1 MLIRGDTF
9 CCPRGLMLYDEA
21 LRLLWPI
28 ILARHLRY
36 SVLDHLELG
45 IILAQ
50 VLSDFLWLL
59 LCSILFKVDSK
70 FACEL
75 VESLFHALLTLE

>member
-9 CCPRGLMLYDEA
+9 GSPRCLMLYDKA
-21 LRLLWPI
+21 LGLLRPI
-28 ILARHLRY
+28 ILARHLRD
-36 SVLDHLELG
+36 SILDHLELG